1 MTTTIQPTRE
11 ARRLHLSHL
20 ATTHRAP
27 LVARPETG
35 AAAKTVRTAT
45 DGRANRTRARAFTP
59 MTRDPL
65 TVEAPRPQFQRHEA

>member
-27 LVARPETG
+27 LSGQAPTG
-35 AAAKTVRTAT
+35 VRT
-45 DGRANRTRARAFTP
+45 RTRFTP
-59 MTRDPL
+59 MTREAGL
-65 TVEAPRPQFQRHEA
+65 TPKPTLDSHVQTRES

>member
-27 LVARPETG
+27 LTGLRPTG
-35 AAAKTVRTAT
+35 VRSRAA
-45 DGRANRTRARAFTP
+45 AFTP
-59 MTRDPL
+59 MTPDPSAAVKPHGEVRRQTRDS
-65 TVEAPRPQFQRHEA
+65 

>member
-27 LVARPETG
+27 LSGRTPTG
-35 AAAKTVRTAT
+35 VRTRLAVP
-45 DGRANRTRARAFTP
+45 P
-59 MTRDPL
+59 MTPERLD
-65 TVEAPRPQFQRHEA
+65 RPKPGLEGPAHAQGRES

>member
-27 LVARPETG
+27 LSGARPTG
-35 AAAKTVRTAT
+35 V
-45 DGRANRTRARAFTP
+45 RTRAHRPAHEPASSRSPASRAPPTP
-59 MTRDPL
+59 TGR
-65 TVEAPRPQFQRHEA
+65 ES

>member
-27 LVARPETG
+27 LSGRTPTG
-35 AAAKTVRTAT
+35 VPTRLTVP
-45 DGRANRTRARAFTP
+45 P
-59 MTRDPL
+59 MTREQPKPGL
-65 TVEAPRPQFQRHEA
+65 GGQVHAHGRES